1 MSDQVTSID
10 VPGGSATWLITGLET
25 GNRYFVRVRAVNDDG
40 ESGWTPIY
48 SFILGTKPVAPTTW
62 SDSTTGVI
70 GDDLYLYWLHNSED
84 GSAQSNA
91 EVELTINGETSVVK
105 PTHMATDGLP
115 SYYIFNSI
123 IVTTETLVDDQ
134 DIEILDSEGDQ
145 ILGKR
150 FSTYPEGAVIEWRVR
165 TQGILPDTWSEWST
179 ARTMIV
185 YAQPVI
191 NLYVGNNE
199 ERNDQLRELTRYP
212 LRIHGDVY
220 PATQKALAYNVSI
233 IANEAYETTDYSGR
247 RMNVRDQEAVYQ
259 KYIPAEGNSFDLVLT
274 AGDVNLDSE
283 ITYTVRVTAGMDSSL
298 TAESYWTFTARWD
311 TDTLV
316 PDAEVTI
323 NTDTLTAYIRPF
335 CDNEDGDLV
344 DDVLLSVYR
353 LEYDGRLTELA
364 TGLENGDIT
373 IVDPHPSLNYARY
386 RVVARIESTGEIGFR
401 NIPAQY
407 VGETG
412 IVIQWDDEWQ
422 SFTTNDGEFEDEFAT
437 AVHTGSM
444 LKLPYNIEIS
454 DSNSIDVALNE
465 YIGRAHPVSY
475 YGTQLGIKGDWNA
488 VIPRDDIET
497 LYALRRLAIYRGDVY
512 VREPSGVG
520 YWANISVSFSKRYSD
535 MTIPVTLNVVRV
547 EGGI

>member
-1 MSDQVTSID
+1 
-10 VPGGSATWLITGLET
+10 
-25 GNRYFVRVRAVNDDG
+25 
-40 ESGWTPIY
+40 
-48 SFILGTKPVAPTTW
+48 
-62 SDSTTGVI
+62 
-70 GDDLYLYWLHNSED
+70 
-84 GSAQSNA
+84 
-91 EVELTINGETSVVK
+91 
-105 PTHMATDGLP
+105 
-115 SYYIFNSI
+115 
-123 IVTTETLVDDQ
+123 
-134 DIEILDSEGDQ
+134 
-145 ILGKR
+145 
-150 FSTYPEGAVIEWRVR
+150 
-165 TQGILPDTWSEWST
+165 
-179 ARTMIV
+179 
-185 YAQPVI
+185 
-191 NLYVGNNE
+191 
-199 ERNDQLRELTRYP
+199 
-212 LRIHGDVY
+212 
-220 PATQKALAYNVSI
+220 
-233 IANEAYETTDYSGR
+233 
-247 RMNVRDQEAVYQ
+247 MNVRDQEAVYQ